1 MSARAFS
8 VSFRGVGPHAD
19 SLREG
24 FADPSSSQEVLDVF
38 GGHGLG
44 HIIYYLVL
52 LATILILYTGGNT
65 SFNGFP
71 FSRTTLRR

>member
-1 MSARAFS
+1 VDPR
-8 VSFRGVGPHAD
+8 D

-24 FADPSSSQEVLDVF
+24 FADRRQSRVLDVF

-71 FSRTTLRR
+71 FLANYVADR